1 MIICLDS
8 NKYGI
13 MFASVVIDGNIG
25 IGDCLTVTSNSQRS
39 IFYWAS
45 RCDLQLFQ
53 ICSNGEYL
61 VDYLSLENLI
71 LKCPFIYFFFGG
83 GGVFQ

>member
-13 MFASVVIDGNIG
+13 MFASVDIDGNIG
-25 IGDCLTVTSNSQRS
+25 IGDCLTVTSNSEGS

-45 RCDLQLFQ
+45 RCDLPLFQ
-53 ICSNGEYL
+53 ICSSGEYL
-61 VDYLSLENLI
+61 VDYLSLESLI
-71 LKCPFIYFFFGG
+71 
-83 GGVFQ
+83 